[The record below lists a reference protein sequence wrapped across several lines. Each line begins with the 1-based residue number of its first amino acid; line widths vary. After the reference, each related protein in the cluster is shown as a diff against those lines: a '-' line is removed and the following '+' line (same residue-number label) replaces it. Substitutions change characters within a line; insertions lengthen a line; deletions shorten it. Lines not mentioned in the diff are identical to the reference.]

1 MVSGLVR
8 DGVVSWG
15 GTIVGMGR
23 LVTVY
28 EDQLIVEY

>member
-15 GTIVGMGR
+15 GTTVGMGR